1 MIYIKNYI
9 VNEKKILLLYLRI
22 IFASEKY
29 KKINRFRK
37 IFPLLSNLSKDENFK
52 A

>member
-1 MIYIKNYI
+1 MKKKFYYYICVI
-9 VNEKKILLLYLRI
+9 YLRI

>member
-1 MIYIKNYI
+1 MKKKFYYYICVI
-9 VNEKKILLLYLRI
+9 YLRI
-22 IFASEKY
+22 IFASEKNQQVS
-29 KKINRFRK
+29 KNQK